1 MAFDDPRVLDFV
13 CEEFTGATHAPVI
26 LAMAARLAELPVDER
41 REVLEPVLLDP
52 KRPTHVRAA
61 ANLLADCVDLARRA
75 ILARLERSLS
85 DGHAEL
91 LAQALHD
98 PDWRVRSAAGRML
111 VSLGDVALEP
121 LRNVFLDDD
130 EAARAAAGRALMELG
145 EQQWIEAN
153 LPD

>member
-1 MAFDDPRVLDFV
+1 MPGDVLQESEL
-13 CEEFTGATHAPVI
+13 EELYGHVSA
-26 LAMAARLAELPVDER
+26 D
-41 REVLEPVLLDP
+41 
-52 KRPTHVRAA
+52 VRAA
-61 ANLLADCVDLARRA
+61 ALGAGVAELDWRARMDAEPEGHARRA